1 MNGIQQV
8 PVGDG
13 TGRTLASA
21 LRAMMRQ
28 NPNTILV
35 GEIRDEETEQAAIQ
49 ASLNGH
55 SSEEIVA
62 ELSGK
67 EDLP

>member
-1 MNGIQQV
+1 
-8 PVGDG
+8 
-13 TGRTLASA
+13 
-21 LRAMMRQ
+21 RQ

-35 GEIRDEETEQAAIQ
+35 GEIRDEETEQAAIH
-49 ASLNGH
+49 ASLTGH

-67 EDLP
+67 EDLS